1 MAVDPSSAIS
11 GGSILADKT
20 RMNNLSRNPMA
31 YIRPSPT
38 RGHLG
43 GVTRSTGE
51 SILLCEAA
59 GYDIILIETVGV
71 GQSEYAVSDLTDV
84 FTLLVAPSG
93 GDEIQAIKKGIVE
106 LSDVIVVTKSDGKLL
121 DPTLRV
127 SILKV

>member
-1 MAVDPSSAIS
+1 
-11 GGSILADKT
+11 
-20 RMNNLSRNPMA
+20 MA
-31 YIRPSPT
+31 YIRPSPA

-59 GYDIILIETVGV
+59 GYHIILIETVGV

-106 LSDVIVVTKSDGKLL
+106 LADVIVVTKSDGIAIFNIFISIFLIHFVSSFFWDSLL
-121 DPTLRV
+121 GL
-127 SILKV
+127 